1 MFILEVDVNFHC
13 SGPLRE
19 ASPEEGGGDFWRKA
33 AADPAQTPSSAAAA
47 NQPFDRGSS
56 VRESGGRPGA
66 ELFRRRRYR
75 KSYHGPLSNGRDAC
89 RKTFLAGRQV

>member
-56 VRESGGRPGA
+56 VRESGGDPEQNYFVDGVT
-66 ELFRRRRYR
+66 ECLTTD
-75 KSYHGPLSNGRDAC
+75 LSNGRDAC
-89 RKTFLAGRQV
+89 RKAFLAGRQV